1 MKLLDRKQISEALDL
16 ETALERVELS
26 FRLFSKGQVTAPPV
40 TYLGFDNPPGDCHI
54 KSAHLHGEPV
64 FAIKIAT
71 GFYDNPSQGLPS
83 SNGLIIVIS
92 ATTGTPLA
100 LLQDEGLLT
109 DMRTGLAGVVATSV
123 ARPDGFGTV
132 GIVGTGIQARLQLE
146 YLHKLKGPLRA
157 RVWGRSPAAVE
168 QYVDDLRA
176 KGVEIEACDTVSD
189 LCGQC
194 DTLITTTPATT
205 PLLESDWVRDGTHI
219 TAIGADA
226 EGKQELDANLFA
238 RARGVLVDS
247 REQCVDHA
255 DTHHAVAAKIIEPDF
270 PVEIGEALEGVSW
283 QNNTAGDITIADL
296 SGLGASDA
304 IIAQAVLSAAKT
316 PQQ

>member
-1 MKLLDRKQISEALDL
+1 MKILNKEQIAAALDL
-16 ETALERVELS
+16 ETALSRVEQS
-26 FRLFSKGQVTAPPV
+26 FRLYSKGQVTAPPV
-40 TYLGFDNPPGDCHI
+40 TYLGFEDPPGDCHI

-71 GFYDNPSQGLPS
+71 GFYDNPSRGLPS

-132 GIVGTGIQARLQLE
+132 GIIGTGIQARLQLE
-146 YLHKLKGPLRA
+146 YLHRLKGPVRA

-168 QYVDDLRA
+168 KYLADMRA
-176 KGVEIEACDTVSD
+176 KGVEIEACDSVGS
-189 LCGQC
+189 LCAEC

-205 PLLESDWVRDGTHI
+205 PLVESDWVRAGTHI
-219 TAIGADA
+219 TAVGADA
-226 EGKQELDANLFA
+226 EGKQELDQNLFA
-238 RARGVLVDS
+238 RASGVLVDS

-255 DTHHAVAAKIIEPDF
+255 DTHHAVAAKIIAPDF
-270 PVEIGEALEGVSW
+270 PVEIGEALEGTSW
-283 QNNTAGDITIADL
+283 QNNPAGDITIADL

-304 IIAQAVLSAAKT
+304 IVAQAVLSGA
-316 PQQ
+316 